1 MYAPI
6 EIPEQLNLPET
17 RKFEGQEITFRM
29 MTSADR
35 QLLADFGSKLNRE
48 DLVFMRMDISRPE
61 AVDEWC
67 ANVEQDR
74 TKTIVALDASG
85 SLVGY
90 ASLHQNKLLWTRHLG
105 EIRLFVL
112 REYRDMG
119 IGRVLAG
126 LVLSLARKNG
136 AKIVEVNVP
145 RIQPEVQRVL
155 QKLGFQPEALLTD
168 WLMDPEGNTHDM
180 IIMSFRFDDRMERG
194 D

>member
-1 MYAPI
+1 MYMPL
-6 EIPEQLNLPET
+6 EIPEQLQLPET
-17 RKFEGQEITFRM
+17 RNFEGKEITFRM
-29 MTSADR
+29 MMPGDR

-48 DLVFMRMDISRPE
+48 DLVFMRMDISRAE

-67 ANVEQDR
+67 ANVEHDR
-74 TKTIVALDASG
+74 TKTIIALDDSG
-85 SLVGY
+85 ALIGY
-90 ASLHQNKLLWTRHLG
+90 ASLHQNKLIWTRHLG

-112 REYRDMG
+112 RDYRDLG

-126 LVLSLARKNG
+126 LVLSLARQNG

-168 WLMDPEGNTHDM
+168 WLMDPEGHTHDM

>member
-1 MYAPI
+1 MYAPL
-6 EIPEQLNLPET
+6 EIPKQLTLPET
-17 RKFEGQEITFRM
+17 RVFEDKKITFRM
-29 MTSADR
+29 MTPADR
-35 QLLADFGSKLNRE
+35 QLLADFGARLNRE

-61 AVDEWC
+61 SVDEWC
-67 ANVEQDR
+67 SNVECDR
-74 TKTIVALDASG
+74 TKTIIALDESG
-85 SLVGY
+85 GLVGY

-112 REYRDMG
+112 REYRDLG

-126 LVLSLARKNG
+126 LVLCLAAENG
-136 AKIVEVNVP
+136 VKIVEVNVP

-168 WLMDPEGNTHDM
+168 WLMDPEGHTHDM
-180 IIMSFRFDDRMERG
+180 IIMSYRFDDRIERG

>member
-1 MYAPI
+1 MYTPI
-6 EIPEQLNLPET
+6 EIPEQLHFPDT
-17 RKFEGQEITFRM
+17 RTFEGKQVTFRM
-29 MTSADR
+29 MTPGDR
-35 QLLADFGSKLNRE
+35 QLLSDFGSKLNRE
-48 DLVFMRMDISRPE
+48 DLVFMRMDISRAE
-61 AVDEWC
+61 SVDEWC
-67 ANVEQDR
+67 ANLEQDR
-74 TKTIVALDASG
+74 TKTIIALNDSG
-85 SLVGY
+85 SLIGY

-112 REYRDMG
+112 REYRDLG

-126 LVLSLARKNG
+126 LVLSLARQNG
-136 AKIVEVNVP
+136 VKIVEVNVP